1 MPVRHVRF
9 RLTAR
14 ARGFH
19 LVTPEILEGV
29 GPLEGDGV
37 LQVFIRHTSAG
48 LTINENADP
57 DVRHDYGLYFE
68 RLAPENLPGLR
79 HTLEGPDDMP
89 AHVKST
95 LTGHHVSVPFAGGR
109 LLLGTWQG
117 IYLCEFRNRAGG
129 RECVA
134 TVISG

>member
-1 MPVRHVRF
+1 MPVRHARF
-9 RLTAR
+9 RLAAR
-14 ARGFH
+14 PRGFH
-19 LVTPEILEGV
+19 LVTPEIV
-29 GPLEGDGV
+29 AAAGPLAGDGL
-37 LQVFIRHTSAG
+37 LQVFCRHTSAG

-68 RLAPENLPGLR
+68 RLVPENLAGLR

-89 AHVKST
+89 AHVKAT
-95 LTGHHVSVPFAGGR
+95 LVGAHVSIPFADGR

-134 TVISG
+134 SVVT